1 MDKMGKQKLVV
12 EMKNICK
19 SFGGLQA
26 LKNVNLTLYE
36 GEVLGL
42 VGDNGAGK
50 STLVKVLSGAY
61 SKDKGEI
68 YIFSKKRDIEA
79 PGDARN
85 LGIETIYQDLALVPE
100 FTPTENIFLARE
112 LRKSFLKLRVLD
124 RKKMK
129 KAVAKTLEKI
139 GIDVKMLGAVT
150 RNLSGGQQQ
159 AIAIS
164 RSVHWN
170 AKIIIMDEPTASLGV
185 EESKRVFNLVR
196 QLREKKVSIIVIT
209 HNMHT
214 IFELCDRIEV
224 LRLGENAGIKRREET
239 TPEEIVKL
247 IMGANKSD
255 VLISTPN

>member
-1 MDKMGKQKLVV
+1 MEKMGKQKLVV

-68 YIFSKKRDIEA
+68 YIFGKKTDIEA
-79 PGDARN
+79 PVDARN

-129 KAVAKTLEKI
+129 K
-139 GIDVKMLGAVT
+139 
-150 RNLSGGQQQ
+150 
-159 AIAIS
+159 
-164 RSVHWN
+164 
-170 AKIIIMDEPTASLGV
+170 
-185 EESKRVFNLVR
+185 
-196 QLREKKVSIIVIT
+196 
-209 HNMHT
+209 
-214 IFELCDRIEV
+214 
-224 LRLGENAGIKRREET
+224 
-239 TPEEIVKL
+239 
-247 IMGANKSD
+247 
-255 VLISTPN
+255 